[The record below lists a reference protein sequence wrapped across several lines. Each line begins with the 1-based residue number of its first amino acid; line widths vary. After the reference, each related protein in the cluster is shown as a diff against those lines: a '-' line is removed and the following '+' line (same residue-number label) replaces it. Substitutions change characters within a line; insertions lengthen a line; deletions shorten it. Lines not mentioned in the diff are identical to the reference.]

1 MDINSFIEQFNWV
14 NPYYNFYKIKSE
26 RQLFAAQEM
35 ERLVN
40 SGTYTLKNV
49 SSANIDYSSFIPSQ
63 NIDEFISKLNWYNP
77 YSNKKIENYSD
88 YLSFVNMFKRYYNF
102 KILNEAHYES
112 SSTYSCYPKNLD
124 YLKTP
129 SISFNETLVQEKG
142 DDPFSLGVS
151 KKEETPFSDIVAF
164 TSAITIPLLCAFI
177 FIFLPPVE
185 SYFYLYTSLIN
196 SWGFE
201 LSLSD
206 RIGNYVFSFLVIYI
220 IIALVTVISNI
231 IASKLYNKDW
241 SGSLIKSTDKIKTFL
256 PLITLA
262 ISCVIFFY
270 LNK

>member
-1 MDINSFIEQFNWV
+1 MDVNSFIEQCNWV
-14 NPYYNFYKIKSE
+14 NPYYNFDKIESE
-26 RQLFAAQEM
+26 RQLFAAKEM
-35 ERLVN
+35 ERLIN
-40 SGTYTLKNV
+40 SGVYASNEI
-49 SSANIDYSSFIPSQ
+49 SYSDINYSSFAPSI

-77 YSNKKIENYSD
+77 YSDEKIENYSD
-88 YLSFVNMFKRYYNF
+88 YLSFINMFKRYYNF
-102 KILNEAHYES
+102 KILNEVHYES

-151 KKEETPFSDIVAF
+151 KKEKTPFSREVDFAS
-164 TSAITIPLLCAFI
+164 TITIPLLCAFI
-177 FIFLPPVE
+177 LIFLPSDE
-185 SYFYLYTSLIN
+185 SYSYIYSALKDSYT
-196 SWGFE
+196 

-206 RIGNYVFSFLVIYI
+206 RIGNYVIYFIAFFIIFTFVI
-220 IIALVTVISNI
+220 VISNI

-241 SGSLIKSTDKIKTFL
+241 SGSLIKSTDKIQNLF
-256 PLITLA
+256 PLITLV

>member
-14 NPYYNFYKIKSE
+14 NPYHNFYKIKSE
-26 RQLFAAQEM
+26 RQLFEAQEM

-49 SSANIDYSSFIPSQ
+49 SSANIDYSSFIPSK

-77 YSNKKIENYSD
+77 YSDEKIKNYSD

-112 SSTYSCYPKNLD
+112 YSTYSCYPKNLD

-151 KKEETPFSDIVAF
+151 KKEKTPVSDIVNF
-164 TSAITIPLLCAFI
+164 TSTITAPLLCAFI
-177 FIFLPPVE
+177 LIFLPSDE
-185 SYFYLYTSLIN
+185 SYSYIYSDLKDSYA
-196 SWGFE
+196 W
-201 LSLSD
+201 SLSD
-206 RIGNYVFSFLVIYI
+206 RIGSYIFYFIAFFIIFFFVI
-220 IIALVTVISNI
+220 VISNI

-241 SGSLIKSTDKIKTFL
+241 SGSLIKSTDKIQNLF

-262 ISCVIFFY
+262 ISCIIFFY